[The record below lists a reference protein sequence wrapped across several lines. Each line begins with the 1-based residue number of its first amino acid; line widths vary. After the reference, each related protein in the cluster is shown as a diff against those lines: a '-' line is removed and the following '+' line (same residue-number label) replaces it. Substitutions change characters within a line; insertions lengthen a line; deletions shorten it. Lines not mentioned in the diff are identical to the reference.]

1 MNKLLFVVLGFCFLA
16 GCTSMV
22 VLVHPDTKE
31 RVTCAP
37 TMALPRNTI
46 AAVMRYTDVE
56 GCAKQYE
63 GLGFVRAENLTPEQR
78 AKIRSRPLPA
88 QVEQDITI
96 TVKEEQ
102 PKK

>member
-1 MNKLLFVVLGFCFLA
+1 MI
-16 GCTSMV
+16 

-31 RVTCAP
+31 RITCTP
-37 TMALPRNTI
+37 TMVAPRDIVTL
-46 AAVMRYTDVE
+46 AMRASSVE
-56 GCAKQYE
+56 ECAKQHE

>member
-1 MNKLLFVVLGFCFLA
+1 
-16 GCTSMV
+16 MV
-22 VLVHPDTKE
+22 VLVHPDTRE

-37 TMALPRNTI
+37 TTALPENVV
-46 AAVMRYTDVE
+46 AAMMRYSDVE
-56 GCAKQYE
+56 GCAEQYE

-96 TVKEEQ
+96 TVKEGE